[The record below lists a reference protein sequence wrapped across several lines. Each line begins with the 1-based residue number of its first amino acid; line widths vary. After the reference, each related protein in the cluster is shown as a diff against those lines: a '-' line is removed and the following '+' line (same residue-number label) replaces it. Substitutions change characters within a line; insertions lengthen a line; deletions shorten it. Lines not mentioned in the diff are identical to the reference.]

1 MNPAAQ
7 NALDELIAGNLRYVE
22 GCQISKNAPANRADL
37 AKGQS
42 PIAAI
47 IRCSDSRVAPEIV
60 FDQPLG
66 KLFVCGVA
74 GNIPTLEIVESIEYA
89 VNSIGTVLIVIMGHS
104 QCGAVHFALHNDVV
118 DGLFAQIA
126 LAPTSDL
133 DDCIAYNAE
142 QGISTILEISP
153 MIESAVKNG
162 SVQIVAGVQDIT
174 SGEFELVAQTQL
186 D

>member
-1 MNPAAQ
+1 VSPEH
-7 NALDELIAGNLRYVE
+7 ALSELLSGNERYVL
-22 GCQISKNAPANRADL
+22 GQTTLHNPPAVREAL
-37 AKGQS
+37 AREQS
-42 PIAAI
+42 PIAAV
-47 IRCSDSRVAPEIV
+47 IRCADSRVSPEIV

-89 VNSIGTVLIVIMGHS
+89 VGHLGTTLIVVMGHS
-104 QCGAVHFALHNDVV
+104 NCGAVTAALQNEFI
-118 DGLFAQIA
+118 DGLFAQVT

-133 DDCIAYNAE
+133 NDCIAHNAE
-142 QGISTILEISP
+142 QGINTILARSP
-153 MIESAVKNG
+153 MIEDAVKNG
-162 SVQIVAGVQDIT
+162 AVQIVAGVQDIS